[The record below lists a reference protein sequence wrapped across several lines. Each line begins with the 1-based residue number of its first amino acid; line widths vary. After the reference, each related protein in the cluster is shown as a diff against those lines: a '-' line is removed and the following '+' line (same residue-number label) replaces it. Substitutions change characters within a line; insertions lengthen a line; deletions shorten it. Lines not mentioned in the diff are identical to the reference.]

1 MAHPFC
7 YDVNGLGFYHIPH
20 APVTPGKPNNTK
32 ALVTKQGGEV
42 SIAQLVAELNK
53 LIPSVGTQQDS
64 NSFVV
69 PFPSRG
75 DLLCSIVF

>member
-7 YDVNGLGFYHIPH
+7 YDVNGLGFYYIPH

-53 LIPSVGTQQDS
+53 LIPSVGW
-64 NSFVV
+64 NSA
-69 PFPSRG
+69 R
-75 DLLCSIVF
+75 LELIRCSFSFKR

>member
-20 APVTPGKPNNTK
+20 TPVTSGKPNNTK

-53 LIPSVGTQQDS
+53 LIPERW
-64 NSFVV
+64 NSA
-69 PFPSRG
+69 R
-75 DLLCSIVF
+75 LELIRCSFSFKR